1 MSGHAVLR
9 KVNSRVLSGIVA
21 PKVTYEEAA
30 DLDGFISTGIFTCH
44 VYTISTEMHVTA
56 HK

>member
-21 PKVTYEEAA
+21 LKVTYEEAA